1 MSDAWPDAGSALLI
15 VVPCLNEERHLP
27 GLLAQLRRESPE
39 ALIVVADGGSRDRS
53 RDIVAGCAAADPGVV
68 LLDNPER
75 IQSAGINRAVAAH
88 AAGRDWL
95 LRIDAHCDYPP
106 GYAAGLLAAARQRDA
121 TSVVVPLVSCGQ
133 IVGIRGCFQ
142 RAAAAAQNS
151 VLGSGGSPHRQLG
164 QGHIG
169 EGRFV
174 DHGHHALMRLDLF
187 RSVGGYRQ
195 DMSHNEDAELDLR
208 LAAAGGRIWLE
219 PALAVTYYPRADA
232 AGLWRQYLGYGS
244 GRARTLM
251 LHRCRPKLRQ
261 IVPLAIPAAVVL
273 ALLAPFAPS
282 FLAPLL
288 AVPLLAWATLA
299 LGAGLVIGRRA
310 GGGCALLCG
319 VPAMI
324 AHLAWGLG
332 FLRGL
337 AHPLPRR
344 KPDQAIGV

>member
-1 MSDAWPDAGSALLI
+1 MTAASKDLLI
-15 VVPCLNEERHLP
+15 VVPCLDEERHLP
-27 GLLAQLRRESPE
+27 GLLTQLRGENRD

-53 RDIVAGCAAADPGVV
+53 RGIIGSFARDDPNVV
-68 LLDNPER
+68 LLDNPDR
-75 IQSAGINRAVAAH
+75 IQSAGINRAVVAH
-88 AAGRDWL
+88 GSGREWL

-106 GYAAGLLAAARQRDA
+106 GYAAGLLAAAGQHGA
-121 TSVVVPLVSCGQ
+121 TSVVVPMVSRGL
-133 IVGIRGCFQ
+133 GCFQ

-151 VLGSGGSPHRQLG
+151 VLGTGGSPHRHLG
-164 QGHIG
+164 Q
-169 EGRFV
+169 GRFV

-187 RSVGGYRQ
+187 SRVGGYRG

-208 LAAAGGRIWLE
+208 LASAGGRIWLE
-219 PALAVTYYPRADA
+219 PGLAITYYPRADA

-251 LHRCRPKLRQ
+251 LHRRRPKLRQ
-261 IVPLAIPAAVVL
+261 IAPLAVPAAAL
-273 ALLAPFAPS
+273 MALLAPFAPV
-282 FLAPLL
+282 FAL
-288 AVPLLAWATLA
+288 PLLAWALLA
-299 LGAGLVIGRRA
+299 LGAGLVVGARS

-337 AHPLPRR
+337 ARPLPRS
-344 KPDQAIGV
+344 

>member
-1 MSDAWPDAGSALLI
+1 MSHPGADLLI

-27 GLLAQLRRESPE
+27 GLLAQLRGESPG
-39 ALIVVADGGSRDRS
+39 ALIVVADGGSQDRS
-53 RDIVAGCAAADPGVV
+53 RGIVAEFAADDPGIV
-68 LLDNPER
+68 LLGNPER

-106 GYAAGLLAAARQRDA
+106 GYASGLFDAARRHDA
-121 TSVVVPLVSCGQ
+121 TSVVVPMVS
-133 IVGIRGCFQ
+133 RGLSCFQ
-142 RAAAAAQNS
+142 QAAAAAQNS
-151 VLGSGGSPHRQLG
+151 VLGTGGSAHRQLG

-187 RSVGGYRQ
+187 GGVGGYRE

-232 AGLWRQYLGYGS
+232 VGLWRQYLGYGT

-251 LHRCRPKLRQ
+251 LHRVRPRLRQ
-261 IVPLAIPAAVVL
+261 IVPLAVPVAAAL
-273 ALLAPFAPS
+273 ALFAPLAPVFVRPV
-282 FLAPLL
+282 LV
-288 AVPLLAWATLA
+288 VPLLAWAVLV
-299 LGAGLVIGRRA
+299 LGAGLLVGRRA

-337 AHPLPRR
+337 TRPLPRPLPHR
-344 KPDQAIGV
+344 TA

>member
-1 MSDAWPDAGSALLI
+1 MLI

-27 GLLAQLRRESPE
+27 GLLTQLRGESPG
-39 ALIVVADGGSRDRS
+39 ALIVIADGGSHDRS
-53 RDIVAGCAAADPGVV
+53 RGIVREFAADDPGIV
-68 LLDNPER
+68 LLENPDR

-88 AAGRDWL
+88 QQGRTWL

-106 GYAAGLLAAARQRDA
+106 GYTSGLLEVARRHDA
-121 TSVVVPLVSCGQ
+121 TSVVVPMVS
-133 IVGIRGCFQ
+133 RGLNCFQ

-151 VLGSGGSPHRQLG
+151 VLGTGGSAHR
-164 QGHIG
+164 HV
-169 EGRFV
+169 GRGSFV

-187 RSVGGYRQ
+187 SGVGGYRE
-195 DMSHNEDAELDLR
+195 DMSHNEDAELDVR

-232 AGLWRQYLGYGS
+232 AGLWRQYLAYGT

-251 LHRCRPKLRQ
+251 LHRVRPRLRQ
-261 IVPLAIPAAVVL
+261 IVPLAVPVAAAL
-273 ALLAPFAPS
+273 ALFAPLAPVFAPV
-282 FLAPLL
+282 LVL
-288 AVPLLAWATLA
+288 PLLAWAVLV
-299 LGAGLVIGRRA
+299 LGAGVLVGRRA

-337 AHPLPRR
+337 TRPLPHRT
-344 KPDQAIGV
+344 A